1 MFRQV
6 DELVSS
12 IEAEIAQ
19 REQAG
24 DGSDAAAAAAAP
36 PSRVA
41 AAPDVSSV
49 LDALDEQGDVFW
61 QLVPPILQACH
72 NASWIVMSC
81 SGSSC
86 RRPSRRGASPLARLS
101 CAGAVVPRREL
112 SQGVVTIQ
120 RGAAGVT
127 VFQMCLCDVA
137 SGCCRATRRS
147 RAPTSSASTSS
158 PSSHM

>member
-24 DGSDAAAAAAAP
+24 DGSDAAAAAAAAP
-36 PSRVA
+36 PPRVA

-61 QLVPPILQACH
+61 QLVPPILQARRV
-72 NASWIVMSC
+72 AS
-81 SGSSC
+81 
-86 RRPSRRGASPLARLS
+86 L
-101 CAGAVVPRREL
+101 AVVPRR
-112 SQGVVTIQ
+112 
-120 RGAAGVT
+120 
-127 VFQMCLCDVA
+127 
-137 SGCCRATRRS
+137 
-147 RAPTSSASTSS
+147 
-158 PSSHM
+158 

>member
-1 MFRQV
+1 MFWQV

-24 DGSDAAAAAAAP
+24 DGSDAAAAAAAAP

-61 QLVPPILQACH
+61 QLVPPILQARRV
-72 NASWIVMSC
+72 AS
-81 SGSSC
+81 
-86 RRPSRRGASPLARLS
+86 L
-101 CAGAVVPRREL
+101 AVVPRR
-112 SQGVVTIQ
+112 
-120 RGAAGVT
+120 
-127 VFQMCLCDVA
+127 
-137 SGCCRATRRS
+137 
-147 RAPTSSASTSS
+147 
-158 PSSHM
+158 

>member
-24 DGSDAAAAAAAP
+24 DGSDAAVAAAAAP
-36 PSRVA
+36 PLRVD

-72 NASWIVMSC
+72 NASWIVISC

-101 CAGAVVPRREL
+101 RAGAVVPRREL
-112 SQGVVTIQ
+112 PQGVVTIQ

-127 VFQMCLCDVA
+127 VF
-137 SGCCRATRRS
+137 
-147 RAPTSSASTSS
+147 
-158 PSSHM
+158 